1 MMKSVFEK
9 QGILLSIAAERRN
22 RKQMKRKF
30 YLLSGLFGSDS
41 AVEIECVLNAK

>member
-30 YLLSGLFGSDS
+30 YYSLVWSFWLGLS
-41 AVEIECVLNAK
+41 C